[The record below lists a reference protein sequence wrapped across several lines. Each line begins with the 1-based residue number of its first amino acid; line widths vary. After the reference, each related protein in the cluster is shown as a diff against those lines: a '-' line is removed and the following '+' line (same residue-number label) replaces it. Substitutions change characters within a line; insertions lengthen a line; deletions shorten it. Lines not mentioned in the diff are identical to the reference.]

1 MNFIISQGGCS
12 SWAIM
17 RWAGT
22 PFPIMIDGFEYNAH
36 GRDPNHISFLQN
48 AHPIDKK
55 KSYKENDRVLYVIA
69 NPYDYTI
76 YCLNKVLGWTLSHV
90 AQAQSDF
97 EYFEKNK
104 PNLIEYL
111 RDPYDAFLYKE
122 HAEGYLNN
130 DSRKY
135 DLMFIK
141 YESLKDNDIMNR
153 VKKFWNLSDSHPDFE
168 FKQRSSN
175 WMDCSEEIKELFDKI
190 YGNLMKWYN
199 SLPDYSILKSNG

>member
-1 MNFIISQGGCS
+1 
-12 SWAIM
+12 
-17 RWAGT
+17 
-22 PFPIMIDGFEYNAH
+22 MI
-36 GRDPNHISFLQN
+36 
-48 AHPIDKK
+48 K

-153 VKKFWNLSDSHPDFE
+153 VKSFGIFQILTQILNLNKE
-168 FKQRSSN
+168 VVIGWIVVKRLKN
-175 WMDCSEEIKELFDKI
+175 CLIKNMAI
-190 YGNLMKWYN
+190 
-199 SLPDYSILKSNG
+199 